1 MRVFVKNFDDAFGVL
16 PDCQPSHGFFLH
28 FNIRR
33 YSGGSAS
40 CSAEKKMDFLKV
52 KCLESHSPFAEYKE
66 NFDPRIQC
74 HPLFALVK
82 WQGDMAKE
90 VAEKRT
96 IFLNVINAS
105 VPTLI
110 LKRLLQ
116 VTLEIF
122 EPDLRPG
129 SINTRAHMRVLN
141 PKLQECLD
149 CHSVST
155 ARKKTSKCMSQD
167 LCCNS
172 TTKICLSLIEIHD
185 V

>member
-1 MRVFVKNFDDAFGVL
+1 MLCRKKN
-16 PDCQPSHGFFLH
+16 
-28 FNIRR
+28 
-33 YSGGSAS
+33 
-40 CSAEKKMDFLKV
+40 MDFLKV
-52 KCLESHSPFAEYKE
+52 KCLESHSPFAEYKG

-96 IFLNVINAS
+96 IFLNVMNAS